1 MFKKSILAL
10 VVAGA
15 TVSVV
20 GCNSGGSSD
29 DASPLARDV
38 TMTTQTVSKVVEEM
52 GLYANG
58 EIDYSQPF
66 AVEEYVFTVDDESGS
81 REESELIIPAE
92 GAIKD
97 VTFPITGAATI
108 TFTHATQMTAT
119 TDLSYEYN
127 LHGETSISADV
138 DDFDLIVTNTKWS
151 YVTLDATSELLTV
164 PTLSDTDETNAQPM
178 QCYDPA
184 SDQKYTDLVD
194 CLEGMYWFAY
204 TQQDKILSVETA
216 LGTVSTTASHSTNQ
230 HSAFEI
236 NLTSDGSIDIGNK
249 FDYSE
254 PPISKGPIISNDQI
268 VNGEIKSFDIQT
280 GAVTV
285 TSQTLNSKVV
295 YSDSK
300 LLNETPIAEL
310 VLDFSA
316 DGVNYDPIV
325 RFHYSSETESTCS
338 DSKTV
343 HYHTKTGEF
352 KNINGTLIA
361 SSFEEF
367 AETYGYQQ
375 ISLCTDDP
383 SVEHFELLGSTLD
396 DYEVTKFSVSLG
408 EYSAEYRCKLE
419 AGGTKWVDR
428 DQECEFMNSGTA
440 SNFVNTQDTRGAG
453 TWSLNSKYA
462 QWTPAQ

>member
-1 MFKKSILAL
+1 
-10 VVAGA
+10 
-15 TVSVV
+15 
-20 GCNSGGSSD
+20 
-29 DASPLARDV
+29 
-38 TMTTQTVSKVVEEM
+38 
-52 GLYANG
+52 
-58 EIDYSQPF
+58 
-66 AVEEYVFTVDDESGS
+66 
-81 REESELIIPAE
+81 
-92 GAIKD
+92 
-97 VTFPITGAATI
+97 
-108 TFTHATQMTAT
+108 
-119 TDLSYEYN
+119 
-127 LHGETSISADV
+127 
-138 DDFDLIVTNTKWS
+138 
-151 YVTLDATSELLTV
+151 
-164 PTLSDTDETNAQPM
+164 
-178 QCYDPA
+178 
-184 SDQKYTDLVD
+184 
-194 CLEGMYWFAY
+194 
-204 TQQDKILSVETA
+204 
-216 LGTVSTTASHSTNQ
+216 TTASHSTNQ

-361 SSFEEF
+361 SSF
-367 AETYGYQQ
+367 
-375 ISLCTDDP
+375 
-383 SVEHFELLGSTLD
+383 
-396 DYEVTKFSVSLG
+396 
-408 EYSAEYRCKLE
+408 
-419 AGGTKWVDR
+419 
-428 DQECEFMNSGTA
+428 
-440 SNFVNTQDTRGAG
+440 
-453 TWSLNSKYA
+453 
-462 QWTPAQ
+462 